1 MTTLTKLKAHKG
13 TDEYLRIESLE
24 HQLQMQLNIIYR
36 FKVSGETYRIPFSKK
51 TQEDVANEQIK
62 LLPNKIAKLKKS
74 LGVQVSDRTLKT
86 LTDDNLMIG
95 FIGGVFNDD

>member
-1 MTTLTKLKAHKG
+1 MTTLSKLKAHKG

-24 HQLQMQLNIIYR
+24 HKLQMEINIIKR
-36 FKVSGETYRIPFSKK
+36 F
-51 TQEDVANEQIK
+51 NEQIN

-95 FIGGVFNDD
+95 FIGGGFNDD